1 MKKLALLGAAL
12 TFTLGISGCSLF
24 GSSETAGG
32 KGNTGAA
39 VTDAT
44 LRETKIVLKKARSIG
59 GEWRDTK
66 KQYIKNAKAAASK
79 GDFKLAIKLAREAK
93 FQAEMG
99 YKQAMS
105 QKNAGPWLF

>member
-1 MKKLALLGAAL
+1 MKRLALLGATLAL
-12 TFTLGISGCSLF
+12 TLGISGCSLF
-24 GSSETAGG
+24 GSGETVAGR
-32 KGNTGAA
+32 GNTGAA
-39 VTDAT
+39 VADAT
-44 LRETKIVLKKARSIG
+44 LRETAVALKKARSIG

-66 KQYIKNAKAAASK
+66 KKLIKKSKAAASK
-79 GDFKLAIKLAREAK
+79 GDFKQAIELAREAK